1 MEKNARAGWTKKPE
15 ILSTHPANQTRI
27 DNLTEWGP
35 SAIALAKKNQLKR
48 TLSVLE
54 SLFCGS
60 KLYECL
66 LSKLPLKREVKN
78 L

>member
-35 SAIALAKKNQLKR
+35 SAIALAKKIN
-48 TLSVLE
+48 
-54 SLFCGS
+54 
-60 KLYECL
+60 
-66 LSKLPLKREVKN
+66 
-78 L
+78 